1 MPFVAGPALEKI
13 DAPDFDLEKT
23 LNSGQVFHWTVH
35 GPGFAGTIGEIPVYV
50 EQRGAELWVTPGQ
63 GAQVRRHF
71 ALDHPMAD
79 IFASFPDDDVLRAAI
94 DFSRGIRIIRQPAWE
109 CLATFLT
116 SALKQVPHIRAV
128 SLAIRHR
135 YGRRL
140 RLDDLELYA
149 YPRPAVLAQ
158 ASLDSLR
165 ACKLGFRAKNLL
177 AAARMV
183 AHGELDLDAIRDLP
197 LEEARTRLGRVP
209 GVGPKIANCVLLFAY
224 ERLDVVPVD
233 VWIHRAVSQTYLT
246 DRKQPTRELTVQTFS
261 ERFFG
266 PYAGYAQQFLFHHW
280 RMTYRRGGR

>member
-1 MPFVAGPALEKI
+1 MPSVAGPALEKI

-23 LNSGQVFHWTVH
+23 LNSGQVFHWTAH

-50 EQRGAELWVTPGQ
+50 EQRGAELWVTPEQ
-63 GAQVRRHF
+63 GAQVWRHF

-79 IFASFPDDDVLRAAI
+79 IFASFPDDEALRAAI
-94 DFSRGIRIIRQPAWE
+94 DFSRGIRIVRQPAWE

-128 SLAIRHR
+128 SLAVRRR
-135 YGRRL
+135 YGRHL
-140 RLDDLELYA
+140 RLDNLELYA
-149 YPRPAVLAQ
+149 YPRPAVLAE
-158 ASLDSLR
+158 ASLDSLQ

-183 AHGELDLDAIRDLP
+183 AHGELDLDAIRSLP
-197 LEEARTRLGRVP
+197 LAEARAQLGRVP

-233 VWIHRAVSQTYLT
+233 VWIHRAVSQTYLPDQKKRT
-246 DRKQPTRELTVQTFS
+246 AELAVQTFS
-261 ERFFG
+261 EKFFG
-266 PYAGYAQQFLFHHW
+266 PFAGYAQQFLFHHW
-280 RMTYRRGGR
+280 RMTYRRGR

>member
-1 MPFVAGPALEKI
+1 MPSVAGPALEKI

-23 LNSGQVFHWTVH
+23 LNSGQVFHWTAR
-35 GPGFAGTIGEIPVYV
+35 GPGFAGTIGETPVYV
-50 EQRGAELWVTPGQ
+50 EQRGTQLWVTPGQ

-71 ALDHPMAD
+71 ALDHPIAD
-79 IFASFPDDDVLRAAI
+79 IVASFPDDGVLRAAVE
-94 DFSRGIRIIRQPAWE
+94 FSRGIRIIRQPAWE

-135 YGRRL
+135 YGRHL
-140 RLDDLELYA
+140 RLDDLELYT

-165 ACKLGFRAKNLL
+165 ECKLGFRAKNLL

-183 AHGELDLDAIRDLP
+183 AHGELDLDAIRGLP
-197 LEEARTRLGRVP
+197 LEEARARLSRVP

-224 ERLDVVPVD
+224 ERLEVVPVD
-233 VWIHRAVSQTYLT
+233 VWIYRAVSQTYLGG
-246 DRKQPTRELTVQTFS
+246 RKQRTGELAVQTFS
-261 ERFFG
+261 EKFFG

-280 RMTYRRGGR
+280 RMTYRRGER

>member
-23 LNSGQVFHWTVH
+23 LNSGQVFHWTAH

-50 EQRGAELWVTPGQ
+50 EQRGAELWVSPGQ
-63 GAQVRRHF
+63 GARVRRHF
-71 ALDHPMAD
+71 ALDHPMAE
-79 IFASFPDDDVLRAAI
+79 IFASFPDDKVLRAAI

-128 SLAIRHR
+128 SLAVRHR
-135 YGRRL
+135 YGRNL
-140 RLDDLELYA
+140 PLDDLELYA

-183 AHGELDLDAIRDLP
+183 AHGELDLDAIHDLP
-197 LEEARTRLGRVP
+197 LEEARARLGRVP

-224 ERLDVVPVD
+224 ERLEVVPVD
-233 VWIHRAVSQTYLT
+233 VWIQRAVSQTYLP
-246 DRKQPTRELTVQTFS
+246 DRNQRARELAVQTFS
-261 ERFFG
+261 ENFFG

-280 RMTYRRGGR
+280 RMTYRKGR